1 MNFSIPI
8 ASTQVLDPI
17 SLLSALETNL
27 AMIEFNLDRK
37 VIWVNEN
44 FAAAMGY
51 APQEM
56 TGMDHKQF
64 CSKEYG
70 SSLEYQELW
79 NNLRKGKKF
88 QEKIERV
95 SKQGSHLW
103 LEATYIPVLDEQ
115 GKVNAVLKIATDIT
129 DRESLTLGI
138 ISKLKGMPSELVEMV
153 MTNSAEKMEA
163 VKALA
168 NQINLIDET
177 SKLIKNISAQT
188 NLLALNAA
196 IEAARAGEHGRGFNV
211 VAQEVRKLSGNADE
225 AIKKV
230 TSNIQHIGIELSKVN
245 KITNE
250 LQAIVENTKNKFEVT
265 IKEFES
271 MQLK

>member
-1 MNFSIPI
+1 
-8 ASTQVLDPI
+8 
-17 SLLSALETNL
+17 
-27 AMIEFNLDRK
+27 
-37 VIWVNEN
+37 
-44 FAAAMGY
+44 
-51 APQEM
+51 
-56 TGMDHKQF
+56 
-64 CSKEYG
+64 
-70 SSLEYQELW
+70 
-79 NNLRKGKKF
+79 
-88 QEKIERV
+88 
-95 SKQGSHLW
+95 
-103 LEATYIPVLDEQ
+103 
-115 GKVNAVLKIATDIT
+115 
-129 DRESLTLGI
+129 
-138 ISKLKGMPSELVEMV
+138 